1 MKTHLN
7 IFFLVFLLPLSL
19 FAQLD
24 RSKRPEPGPAP
35 IIQLGKAESFKLN
48 NGLQVFVVENHKL
61 PRVSYSLILDY
72 EPFME
77 GEYAGFSSIA
87 GQMLRT
93 ATSTRS
99 KEQIDEAIDFIGA
112 SLSTS
117 ARGVNASGLKK
128 HNEQILELMADVV
141 VNPKFLEEE
150 LEKIKTQ
157 TISGLAASKNN
168 PDAIMGVASKKVAY
182 GAMHPYGESETD
194 ETIKNISLEA
204 CEAFYQ
210 AFYRP
215 NVAYMAIVGDI
226 TLAEAKTLV
235 EKYFSKW
242 QPSQVPQMNYQM
254 PQPPAK
260 RQVSIVDRPTA
271 VQSAINVTYAIDLKP
286 DAEDAIA
293 ASIMNTILGGAFF
306 RLNENLREKHAF
318 TYGAYSTLSPDKT
331 IGRFTASTSVRNS
344 ATDSAVAEIVG
355 EMARLVNEPVPQEEL
370 TRIKNYIMGNFALS
384 LESPQTIARFALN
397 QARYGLPDD
406 YYANYLR
413 NVEAITSADV
423 QRAAQRYLLP
433 ENCHI
438 VVVGK
443 AADIAGGLQKLAM
456 DGQIHFIDE
465 QGNKVEKAAELKAV
479 PAGMTAQKVLKNY
492 FAAIGGEKQLK
503 KMKDMTQIASTTV
516 QGMNLELI
524 TYQKAPNK
532 MLIETKMQGMTVSK
546 QLFDGQKGIVQS
558 MMGREELQGEM
569 LEEFKLQSVLNLE
582 LYYNQYGVKT
592 ELLGIETI
600 KGAEHYKMKTTSPS
614 GKESIHYFD
623 VATGLK
629 TRSIGEN
636 GVTDMS
642 DYRNVG
648 KIKFPFK
655 ISSEMGP
662 MTLDIEVKEVKVNQG
677 LKDDVFAIN

>member
-1 MKTHLN
+1 
-7 IFFLVFLLPLSL
+7 
-19 FAQLD
+19 
-24 RSKRPEPGPAP
+24 
-35 IIQLGKAESFKLN
+35 
-48 NGLQVFVVENHKL
+48 
-61 PRVSYSLILDY
+61 
-72 EPFME
+72 
-77 GEYAGFSSIA
+77 
-87 GQMLRT
+87 
-93 ATSTRS
+93 
-99 KEQIDEAIDFIGA
+99 
-112 SLSTS
+112 
-117 ARGVNASGLKK
+117 
-128 HNEQILELMADVV
+128 
-141 VNPKFLEEE
+141 
-150 LEKIKTQ
+150 
-157 TISGLAASKNN
+157 
-168 PDAIMGVASKKVAY
+168 
-182 GAMHPYGESETD
+182 
-194 ETIKNISLEA
+194 
-204 CEAFYQ
+204 
-210 AFYRP
+210 
-215 NVAYMAIVGDI
+215 
-226 TLAEAKTLV
+226 
-235 EKYFSKW
+235 
-242 QPSQVPQMNYQM
+242 
-254 PQPPAK
+254 
-260 RQVSIVDRPTA
+260 
-271 VQSAINVTYAIDLKP
+271 
-286 DAEDAIA
+286 
-293 ASIMNTILGGAFF
+293 
-306 RLNENLREKHAF
+306 
-318 TYGAYSTLSPDKT
+318 
-331 IGRFTASTSVRNS
+331 
-344 ATDSAVAEIVG
+344 
-355 EMARLVNEPVPQEEL
+355 
-370 TRIKNYIMGNFALS
+370 MGNFALS